1 MLQSIGLQRV
11 GHDLVTETT
20 LTSFHFRRL
29 EEKTKPKTSR
39 RNEILSIRAAM
50 NEIEDRKWSQQNQK
64 LVIQDDEQIDK
75 PLIRLMAED
84 SNF

>member
-1 MLQSIGLQRV
+1 
-11 GHDLVTETT
+11 
-20 LTSFHFRRL
+20 
-29 EEKTKPKTSR
+29 
-39 RNEILSIRAAM
+39 M